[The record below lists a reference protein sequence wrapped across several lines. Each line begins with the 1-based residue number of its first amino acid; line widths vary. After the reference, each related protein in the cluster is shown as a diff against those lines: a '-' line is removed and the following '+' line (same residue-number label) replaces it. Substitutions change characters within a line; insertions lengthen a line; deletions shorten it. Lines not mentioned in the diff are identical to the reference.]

1 MSIEVNLERME
12 RLTAKVWRSYSK
24 EDPLSHL
31 SFNEYDYLKT
41 VQASEEPIRLT
52 DLARELEVS
61 KPSATNMV
69 KRLEKKGLVER
80 LACPEDARAKRVVL
94 TEKARIPLASE
105 LEIYSVVA
113 DRLKVNLTDGEF
125 TSLNQLLT
133 KALEL

>member
-61 KPSATNMV
+61 KPSATNMI

-113 DRLKVNLTDGEF
+113 DKLKVNLTGSEF

-133 KALEL
+133 KALKL